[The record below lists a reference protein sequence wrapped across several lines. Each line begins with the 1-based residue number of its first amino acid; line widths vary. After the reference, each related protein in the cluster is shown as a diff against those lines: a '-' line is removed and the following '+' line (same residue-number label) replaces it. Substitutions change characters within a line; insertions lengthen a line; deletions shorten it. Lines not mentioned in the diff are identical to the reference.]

1 MEPVVAA
8 ANPAMGYGLSGV
20 RLPPTVPSR
29 VGGNGL
35 APWGI
40 SFNCALTL
48 LYGSHQHNFP
58 LWTKVMTEIKKRPPG
73 RPKGST
79 NKKFSL
85 TSFAEKPNILPMP
98 KTEAGQLK
106 ELKNLLIN
114 SAGSRVVHKAV
125 EIALNDEHPAQL
137 AAIKLCMDRMLP
149 VSMFEKEG
157 KQRSAVTINIT
168 GIGEQV
174 KPPTIIDTGDA
185 EDIESR

>member
-1 MEPVVAA
+1 MT
-8 ANPAMGYGLSGV
+8 
-20 RLPPTVPSR
+20 PT
-29 VGGNGL
+29 
-35 APWGI
+35 
-40 SFNCALTL
+40 
-48 LYGSHQHNFP
+48 
-58 LWTKVMTEIKKRPPG
+58 KRQPG

-98 KTEAGQLK
+98 KTETGQLK

-125 EIALNDEHPAQL
+125 EIAMNDEHPAQM

-168 GIGEQV
+168 GIGEQIQT
-174 KPPTIIDTGDA
+174 PTIIDTGDA